1 MRNPW
6 GQTKGAISHGHLAKR
21 HYRKAA
27 LYTSAVPGETLAM
40 WETATG
46 SLKASI
52 LQALMRLTSAQ
63 ERPSRVYT
71 DTFRQLSP

>member
-1 MRNPW
+1 MD
-6 GQTKGAISHGHLAKR
+6 ISLRDTTEKQPCI
-21 HYRKAA
+21 
-27 LYTSAVPGETLAM
+27 SAVPGETLAM
-40 WETATG
+40 WETAMG

>member
-27 LYTSAVPGETLAM
+27 LYFSCAGEALAM

-71 DTFRQLSP
+71 DMFRQLSP